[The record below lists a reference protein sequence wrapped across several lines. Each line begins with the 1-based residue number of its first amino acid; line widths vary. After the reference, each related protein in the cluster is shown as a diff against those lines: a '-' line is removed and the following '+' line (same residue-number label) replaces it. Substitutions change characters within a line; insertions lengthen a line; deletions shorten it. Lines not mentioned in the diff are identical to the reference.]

1 MGRSRSRDSRDSRDA
16 SRDGGRKSSERI
28 KVGDDDAAFILGRGG
43 KTKMKLARVSGAELE
58 LHNDQT
64 LEIFGTDLQRRKARK
79 YVECVMAQRVGP
91 VYIDD
96 RDSDDDLTL
105 LTVPTECVGF
115 VTGSQGNFL
124 RTMEEE
130 WGTLMFFAEG
140 RGSEKSGSTEKLA
153 IFGPLY
159 GRRGAQLKVM
169 SSVEVKLPGY
179 YTKDVDEH
187 ESKKDGFD
195 TDTLKL
201 REKEL
206 SWALGKSGST
216 RKKIARA
223 SEAIIEY
230 VGLWVHIAGDYKQ
243 RQRAHD
249 YLDWTMAQLESPRI
263 SINCDRRN
271 DVTLIKVP
279 QDTVGYVTGA
289 RRATLLQMEQEWGV
303 MMLFLNS
310 ARGKGRRDDP
320 DAYEELAIFGP
331 KRGRRGAELKV
342 MSSVENKNPG
352 WGTKGIKDHKDDSDW
367 GTDTFLLRDDE
378 LSYALGSQGYT
389 RKKLQNASGCIV
401 QYVGNVAFFAGEYEE
416 RRRARRYMRWLLE
429 QRHGAVRVKDVDGL
443 EDVQTMNVPMEAIG
457 GLMGQKGQLL
467 RRIEEETQTFLFMA
481 RDNSDREKLFVCGH
495 QRAQRDQAERL
506 LDQEIKDILDGRDRG
521 GHHDD
526 RGYDSRDDDRRR
538 GGRGRRRSSTPP
550 RRGGDRRRY
559 RSRSR

>member
-1 MGRSRSRDSRDSRDA
+1 MPTRSYSRDSSRG
-16 SRDGGRKSSERI
+16 RGGGGTSSERI

-43 KTKMKLARVSGAELE
+43 KTKEKLARVSGAELE

-64 LEIFGTDLQRRKARK
+64 LEIYGTDLQRRKARK

-91 VYIDD
+91 VYIDE
-96 RDSDDDLTL
+96 RDSDDDLSL

-130 WGTLMFFAEG
+130 WGTLMFFAES

-153 IFGPLY
+153 IFGPKY
-159 GRRGAQLKVM
+159 GRRGAELKVM

-223 SEAIIEY
+223 SEAIVEY
-230 VGLWVHIAGDYKQ
+230 VGLWVHIAGTYDQ

-263 SINCDRRN
+263 SIKTDRRD
-271 DVTLIKVP
+271 DVTVVKVP

-310 ARGKGRRDDP
+310 KTKGRRDDP

-352 WGTKGIKDHKDDSDW
+352 FGTRGVKDYKDDADW
-367 GTDTFLLRDDE
+367 GTDTFVLRDDE

-389 RKKLQNASGCIV
+389 RKKLQTASGCIV
-401 QYVGNVAFFAGEYEE
+401 QYVGNVAFFAGDYEE

-429 QRHGAVRVKDVDGL
+429 QRHGSVRVKDVDGM
-443 EDVQTMNVPMEAIG
+443 EDVQTMNIPSEAIG
-457 GLMGQKGQLL
+457 QLMGQKGQIL
-467 RRIEEETQTFLFMA
+467 RKVEEDTGTFLFMA
-481 RDNSDREKLFVCGH
+481 RDHTDRERLFICGCKKNS
-495 QRAQRDQAERL
+495 RNQAERI
-506 LDQEIKDILDGRDRG
+506 LDQETRDIMDGRHRERSDSRDRG
-521 GHHDD
+521 RGRRDD
-526 RGYDSRDDDRRR
+526 RDH
-538 GGRGRRRSSTPP
+538 RGRRRSDS
-550 RRGGDRRRY
+550 RDDRRRY